1 MADVVDW
8 ATEDVVHW
16 LTQQGYSHEIT
27 DIVTK
32 SDIDGPKL
40 LSQGNTSLLS
50 LGVNRLGERK
60 KILRDVKNLLAM
72 HTYGCIEKSEYPAG
86 SALSLSLSLA
96 CTRLRPNEVKKVT
109 PCTLLS
115 FS

>member
-1 MADVVDW
+1 MVDVVDW
-8 ATEDVVHW
+8 TTEDVVHW
-16 LTQQGYSHEIT
+16 LTEQGYSHEIT

-32 SDIDGPKL
+32 NDIDGPKL

-72 HTYGCIEKSEYPAG
+72 HTYGCIEKSEYRRLIC
-86 SALSLSLSLA
+86 ALFSRLHT
-96 CTRLRPNEVKKVT
+96 CLRPNEVKNVT

-115 FS
+115 LS